1 MRQRVEPAD
10 LEVQPG
16 DVLAGKYRV
25 ERVLGHGGMGI
36 VVRAHHIQLDEKVA
50 LKFLLPSALKRPD
63 VVSRFDR
70 EARAAV
76 RIKSEHV
83 ARVTD
88 VGRLESGSPYMV
100 MEYLEGVDLGVWLRK
115 GGPLPVD
122 EAAELVL
129 QACEALA
136 EAHGLGIV
144 HRDLKPAN
152 LFCIRRADGLRSIKV
167 LDFGISKLT
176 APGAAEAVT
185 HSSVVLGT
193 AHYMSPEQIQ
203 ASKGV
208 DARTDIWSLG
218 VILFELVTGQL
229 PFQAEAVTEVVV
241 KIVNSTPPRLR
252 ALRPD
257 LPASFERVVMRCMEK
272 DREKRLQN
280 VADLAVLLRE
290 FAPARAVAS
299 VDRILRTV
307 KAAGLAEAAPPGP
320 AVADARTGDDGP
332 ATSPTWGRTD
342 ARTTQNRAR
351 IGFILA
357 AGVALATLGTVAVL
371 RSGHP
376 EVGPSPSAGVTG
388 SSTATVS
395 QVEPAA
401 PSESP
406 ATATERASP
415 ASLAGSPSASSANAV
430 TTPAASPAPHPALRA
445 VPMRPV
451 QAAAAAKPV
460 TNCNPPYTIDSAG
473 HRIPKPECL

>member
-1 MRQRVEPAD
+1 
-10 LEVQPG
+10 
-16 DVLAGKYRV
+16 
-25 ERVLGHGGMGI
+25 
-36 VVRAHHIQLDEKVA
+36 
-50 LKFLLPSALKRPD
+50 
-63 VVSRFDR
+63 
-70 EARAAV
+70 
-76 RIKSEHV
+76 
-83 ARVTD
+83 
-88 VGRLESGSPYMV
+88 MV

-115 GGPLPVD
+115 GGPLPVE

-193 AHYMSPEQIQ
+193 AHYMSPEQVQ

-218 VILFELVTGQL
+218 VILFELVTGQV

-241 KIVNSTPPRLR
+241 KIVNSPPPSLR
-252 ALRPD
+252 RLRPD
-257 LPASFERVVMRCMEK
+257 LPLGFERVVMRCMEK
-272 DREKRLQN
+272 ERDKRPQN

-290 FAPARAVAS
+290 FAPARASAS

-307 KAAGLAEAAPPGP
+307 KAAGLSDPGSTGP
-320 AVADARTGDDGP
+320 AMAEARTGDDGP

-342 ARTTQNRAR
+342 ARTTQRRTR
-351 IGFILA
+351 IGFVLA
-357 AGVALATLGTVAVL
+357 AGVAVAALATVAVL
-371 RSGHP
+371 RSGRQA
-376 EVGPSPSAGVTG
+376 VGPIPSAGVGG
-388 SSTATVS
+388 SSAATAS

-406 ATATERASP
+406 PAPAERTSAAATAASAP
-415 ASLAGSPSASSANAV
+415 ASSA
-430 TTPAASPAPHPALRA
+430 TAASAPTASAVPHPPVRT
-445 VPMRPV
+445 VPVRPV
-451 QAAAAAKPV
+451 LPPPTAKAAA
-460 TNCNPPYTIDSAG
+460 NCNPPYAIDSAG

>member
-1 MRQRVEPAD
+1 MEPPD

-16 DVLAGKYRV
+16 DVVAGKYRI

-50 LKFLLPSALKRPD
+50 LKFLLPSALKRAD

-88 VGRLESGSPYMV
+88 VGHLESGAPYMV

-115 GGPLPVD
+115 GGPLPIE

-176 APGAAEAVT
+176 APGSAEVAT

-218 VILFELVTGQL
+218 VILFELVTGQV

-241 KIVNSTPPRLR
+241 KIVNSAPPSLR
-252 ALRPD
+252 RLRPD
-257 LPASFERVVMRCMEK
+257 LPAGFERLVMRCLEK
-272 DREKRLQN
+272 DRDKRLQN
-280 VADLAVLLRE
+280 VADLAVLLGE
-290 FAPARAVAS
+290 FAPARASAS
-299 VDRILRTV
+299 VDRVLRTV
-307 KAAGLAEAAPPGP
+307 KAAGLSEAPRPGP
-320 AVADARTGDDGP
+320 GVADARTGDDGP
-332 ATSPTWGRTD
+332 PTSPTWGRTE
-342 ARTTQNRAR
+342 ARSTQNRAR
-351 IGFILA
+351 IGFVLA
-357 AGVALATLGTVAVL
+357 ASVALATLGTVAVI
-371 RSGHP
+371 RSSHRAVDP
-376 EVGPSPSAGVTG
+376 IPSAGATG
-388 SSTATVS
+388 SSAATAS

-401 PSESP
+401 PAELPP
-406 ATATERASP
+406 APTERAS
-415 ASLAGSPSASSANAV
+415 
-430 TTPAASPAPHPALRA
+430 AASTAAAAPSSTAIVVAPPTASPPPRPAVRA
-445 VPMRPV
+445 VPTRPV
-451 QAAAAAKPV
+451 QAAPVAKPV
-460 TNCNPPYTIDSAG
+460 TNCNPPYTIDAAG